1 MAPKTHD
8 CKVSCT
14 GLYADMWYKDDAPTE
29 SKKNDFDTKGNK
41 QKIFSLTKSY
51 NDYKSNYARNLK
63 FDAEQ
68 ANSSVY

>member
-1 MAPKTHD
+1 
-8 CKVSCT
+8 
-14 GLYADMWYKDDAPTE
+14 MWYKDDAPTE